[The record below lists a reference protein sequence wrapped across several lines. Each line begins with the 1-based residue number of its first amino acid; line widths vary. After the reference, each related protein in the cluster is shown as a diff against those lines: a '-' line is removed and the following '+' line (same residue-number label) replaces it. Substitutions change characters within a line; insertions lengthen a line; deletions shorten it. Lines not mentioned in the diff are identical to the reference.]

1 MRIDFSQFR
10 LIGIR
15 SLTIPANIGVCGEP
29 VKELDALA
37 LLGWYAESQQ
47 VLEHAAVHPAERAV
61 ALGCMAGD
69 EDQRRLRGFR
79 W

>member
-29 VKELDALA
+29 VKELGVFGTCREKNCVIRHQEGLNCQF
-37 LLGWYAESQQ
+37 E
-47 VLEHAAVHPAERAV
+47 PCTERAHWRISW
-61 ALGCMAGD
+61 MAS
-69 EDQRRLRGFR
+69 
-79 W
+79 